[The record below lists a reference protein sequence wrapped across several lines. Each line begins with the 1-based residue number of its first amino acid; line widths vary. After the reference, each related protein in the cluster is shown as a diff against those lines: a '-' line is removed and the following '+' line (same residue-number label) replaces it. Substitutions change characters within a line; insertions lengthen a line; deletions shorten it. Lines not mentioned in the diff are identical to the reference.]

1 MAGGKLSNIKSGEND
16 LIKYLYK
23 VRCDYESRIVKMV
36 IIDKDFV
43 NILHQ
48 VRCDYDALK
57 ESEDLE
63 KQRDAKPFVEV
74 ETQLNFQLI
83 SQLSRISF
91 LLS

>member
-1 MAGGKLSNIKSGEND
+1 MAGGKLSNIKSGENSD
-16 LIKYLYK
+16 NDFYEYLYQ
-23 VRCDYESRIVKMV
+23 VRCDYGSRMVKMV
-36 IIDKDFV
+36 IIDKDFR

-48 VRCDYDALK
+48 VRCNYDALK

-74 ETQLNFQLI
+74 ETQLI